1 MCVCVCVVEED
12 GGVCGEKSEWR
23 SVDIVKSVG
32 EDGGDEEECEDEIG
46 EEVCV

>member
-1 MCVCVCVVEED
+1 M
-12 GGVCGEKSEWR
+12 CGEKSEWR

-32 EDGGDEEECEDEIG
+32 EDGGDEEEYEDEIG

>member
-1 MCVCVCVVEED
+1 M
-12 GGVCGEKSEWR
+12 CGEKSEWR
-23 SVDIVKSVG
+23 FVYVVESAG